1 MAMRPIR
8 GVVIRDGS
16 VLAARLESGL
26 IIGLEEPGFEIGD
39 KLDVFYNF
47 EERKV
52 AKIIKRV
59 ENAEVVEDDTVE
71 ILPFCTKETPEARI
85 VK

>member
-1 MAMRPIR
+1 MRPIR

-26 IIGLEEPGFEIGD
+26 IVELEEPGFKVGD

-47 EERKV
+47 EERRV
-52 AKIIKRV
+52 AKIKKRV
-59 ENAEVVEDDTVE
+59 ENAEMVDDGTVE
-71 ILPFCTKETPEARI
+71 ILPFCTKEAPEARI
-85 VK
+85 AK